1 MEGLMKRLTLAAACA
16 ALTTLVAAPAFASEP
31 VIAKLAQPVSQPVK
45 FIAGG
50 AIFNCA
56 EDACTASSATSE
68 TFALATCKAV
78 AAKVGPVA
86 AFTSLRAMDD
96 ARLGA
101 CNSAVVAK
109 TVAGSQ
115 LAKQ

>member
-1 MEGLMKRLTLAAACA
+1 MTRLTLAAACA
-16 ALTTLVAAPAFASEP
+16 ALTTLVAAPAFAGEP
-31 VIAKLAQPVSQPVK
+31 VVAKLAAPVAQPVK

-56 EDACTASSATSE
+56 EDACTAQATTSE
-68 TFALATCKAV
+68 TFALATCKTIAG
-78 AAKVGPVA
+78 KLGPVA
-86 AFTSLRAMDD
+86 AFSSAKAMDD

-101 CNSAVVAK
+101 CNASVVAK
-109 TVAGSQ
+109 AAGPQ